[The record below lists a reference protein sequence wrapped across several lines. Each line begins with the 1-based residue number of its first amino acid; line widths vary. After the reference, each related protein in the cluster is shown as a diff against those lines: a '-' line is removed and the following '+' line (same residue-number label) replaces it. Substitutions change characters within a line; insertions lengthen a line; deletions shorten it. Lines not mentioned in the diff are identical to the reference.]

1 MNPYVVHR
9 DEAIFGKHPDEFR
22 PERWLEGDEAMMNR
36 FTFQVSS
43 EAVLE
48 ESQSQF
54 AARET
59 DQYGKNVGAFEFWEC
74 HLVKE

>member
-9 DEAIFGKHPDEFR
+9 DEAIFGKDPDEFR
-22 PERWLEGDEAMMNR
+22 PERWLEGDEAMVNR
-36 FTFQVSS
+36 FAFQVSS

-48 ESQSQF
+48 SQSQF
-54 AARET
+54 AARES
-59 DQYGKNVGAFEFWEC
+59 DQYWKNVGVFESWEC